1 MRFSFVLAAM
11 LLLATSASVEAQRA
25 SFGVW
30 KNPQD
35 SVHVRAQP
43 CGSRMC
49 GVVVWAS
56 DKAKADARRGGTN
69 DLVGLILFRDFVPEK
84 KGVWRGSVFVPD
96 IGQTFSGTITTL
108 DDRRMEGKGCLTGRI
123 MCKSQIWTKVN

>member
-69 DLVGLILFRDFVPEK
+69 DLVGLILFRDFVVEK
-84 KGVWRGSVFVPD
+84 LPYSQLSVISKIVKVD
-96 IGQTFSGTITTL
+96 ILCISRKRTPVF
-108 DDRRMEGKGCLTGRI
+108 
-123 MCKSQIWTKVN
+123 

>member
-69 DLVGLILFRDFVPEK
+69 DLVGLILFLKRRACGAAVFLYPTSAKPSLEQSPRSTI
-84 KGVWRGSVFVPD
+84 GGWRERGA
-96 IGQTFSGTITTL
+96 
-108 DDRRMEGKGCLTGRI
+108 
-123 MCKSQIWTKVN
+123 